1 MNNILREL
9 YHGDYSVSEKL
20 SRREYRGSEEEL
32 KLMELERELREVM
45 PEELRYKLDDLYSA
59 HICLSEREGEQ
70 AFIEGFNL
78 AMRMILAAVS
88 GAKE

>member
-1 MNNILREL
+1 MNSILREL
-9 YHGDYSVSEKL
+9 YHGDYNASDKL

-32 KLMELERELREVM
+32 KMMELERELREVM
-45 PEELRYKLDDLYSA
+45 PEELRCKLDDLYSS
-59 HICLSEREGEQ
+59 HVCLSEREVEQ
-70 AFIEGFNL
+70 AFIEGFSL